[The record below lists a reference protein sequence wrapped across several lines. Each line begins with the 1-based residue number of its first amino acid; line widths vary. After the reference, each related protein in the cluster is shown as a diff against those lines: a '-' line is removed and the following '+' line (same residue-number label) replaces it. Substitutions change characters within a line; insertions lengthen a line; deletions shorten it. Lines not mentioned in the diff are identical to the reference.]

1 MRTYEDVAR
10 YIASQPWYDRFC
22 ELLCQYQKNPKFRE
36 NLLRGIK
43 REHTMLYAFPFK
55 ELSKE
60 EREFWINEHQKFFMW
75 YRLKN
80 NNKIRIKGNEHREEE
95 VKGKA
100 KMFAELPK
108 FKNPSKTAMKVK
120 DE

>member
-43 REHTMLYAFPFK
+43 R
-55 ELSKE
+55 